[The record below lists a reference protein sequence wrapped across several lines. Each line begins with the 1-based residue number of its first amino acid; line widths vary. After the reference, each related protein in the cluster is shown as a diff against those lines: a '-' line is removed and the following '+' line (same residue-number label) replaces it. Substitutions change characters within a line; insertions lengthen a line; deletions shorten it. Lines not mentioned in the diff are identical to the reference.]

1 MIFSFYRFND
11 HNESVTTRLS
21 FIHKHWQGQYSLSFS
36 FWVIFI
42 LLSLVVHTVGPFCI
56 QQIFSN
62 HSTQLHALFFYQV
75 TGGLVILPWQI
86 TGVLRST
93 DHYFKNYGRPI
104 LLNLVQTTIV
114 IVLIIIII
122 HFIGQIQSLM
132 IEKNRQDFQP
142 DAKSK
147 QYSIQWIED
156 KKHLVLNGTLDFG
169 VTSAVRSFLLT
180 HPNAKGVII
189 ESKGGNIYEGRG
201 LAAIFTQY
209 KLDTYS
215 FRYCLSACAIAFI
228 GGEKR
233 YLGKDGKLG
242 FHQYAVESKNLQN
255 FQNFYNIE
263 DEQEKDR
270 KLYRSRNI
278 TEHFIQQIF
287 KIPNNNIWI
296 PKRKALLQAGVILAD
311 FSQNK

>member
-1 MIFSFYRFND
+1 MIFSFYKFNN
-11 HNESVTTRLS
+11 HNESATIGLS
-21 FIHKHWQGQYSLSFS
+21 FIHKHWLGQYSLSFS

-42 LLSLVVHTVGPFCI
+42 LLALVFHTVGFFCI
-56 QQIFSN
+56 QQIFPN
-62 HSTQLHALFFYQV
+62 HSSQLHALFFYQV

-93 DHYFKNYGRPI
+93 DHYFKNYGHPI
-104 LLNLVQTTIV
+104 LLNLVQTSIV
-114 IVLIIIII
+114 IVLIIIMI

-132 IEKNRQDFQP
+132 IEKNRQDLQP

-147 QYSIQWIED
+147 QYSILWTED
-156 KKHLVLNGTLDFG
+156 KKHIVLNGTLDFG
-169 VTSAVRSFLLT
+169 VTNAVRSFLLT
-180 HPNAKGVII
+180 HPDAKGVII
-189 ESKGGNIYEGRG
+189 ESKGGSIYEGRG

-215 FRYCLSACAIAFI
+215 FRYCLSACATAFI
-228 GGEKR
+228 GGAKR

-270 KLYRSRNI
+270 KLYRSKNI

-287 KIPNNNIWI
+287 KSPNDNIWY
-296 PKRKALLQAGVILAD
+296 PKRKTLLQAGVIAAD
-311 FSQNK
+311 FSQKK